1 MLLLQNDGS
10 RFFAINPTSGV
21 LTVKETLDYEGLNPN
36 KLYSIQ
42 VQASVSKVDT
52 THHGMLFNPNSNTTF
67 SIVQITV
74 ILKRLN
80 TMIA

>member
-21 LTVKETLDYEGLNPN
+21 LTVKETLDYEGLNQN

-52 THHGMLFNPNSNTTF
+52 THLPVCFLNSNITF

-74 ILKRLN
+74 ILKRVN
-80 TMIA
+80 TMNA